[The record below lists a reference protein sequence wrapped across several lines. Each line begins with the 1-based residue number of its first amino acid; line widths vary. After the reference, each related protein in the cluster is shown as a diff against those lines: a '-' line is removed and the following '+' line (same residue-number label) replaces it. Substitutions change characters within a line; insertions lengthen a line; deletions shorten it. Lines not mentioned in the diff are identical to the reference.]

1 MHALTRALAR
11 VLVGGGDA
19 PGCRT
24 ITSDA
29 PGCRTITSQA
39 GRRAREPGPS
49 AEVRLVEERMRVTCP
64 ALFEPDAPGCRNI
77 TSDAPGC
84 RNITSRAPGLT
95 RLVDAVGP
103 GGAGEPESDGPRAR
117 NSMHDGRQGVGE
129 QDVGALVLFVVDLV
143 EFATGRCRY
152 IYLYEY
158 M

>member
-1 MHALTRALAR
+1 MRVTCPALFEP
-11 VLVGGGDA
+11 DA

-29 PGCRTITSQA
+29 PDCRNIMS
-39 GRRAREPGPS
+39 
-49 AEVRLVEERMRVTCP
+49 
-64 ALFEPDAPGCRNI
+64 DAPGCRNI

-143 EFATGRCRY
+143 EFAPGRCRY
-152 IYLYEY
+152 IYIYEY
-158 M
+158 I